1 MRFTLTDTKM
11 DTKPAPKNQ
20 KKEQLEVKV
29 LDEGLTPSTGPSSVP
44 SPQRVPSP
52 QPGRS
57 GYPASPRP
65 NIAPNVTARAIK
77 RRRLIV
83 SRALHEELM
92 ESLRAFQS
100 ATTEMLNR
108 LKRPTDPVDAELS
121 GMSHVIR
128 NWSPER
134 RRRCLI
140 RMQRIV
146 IEEEADHFEK
156 NFGRKIGEVKKVT

>member
-1 MRFTLTDTKM
+1 M
-11 DTKPAPKNQ
+11 DTKPAPKKQ

-29 LDEGLTPSTGPSSVP
+29 LDEALTPSTGPSSVP
-44 SPQRVPSP
+44 QRGPSP

-57 GYPASPRP
+57 GYPASFRP
-65 NIAPNVTARAIK
+65 NNAPNVTARVIK

-83 SRALHEELM
+83 SRAFHENLM
-92 ESLRAFQS
+92 ETLRAFHR

-121 GMSHVIR
+121 GMGHVIR

-134 RRRCLI
+134 RRRCLL

-156 NFGRKIGEVKKVT
+156 TFGRKIGEVKKVT